1 MYAPCLLNLLDT
13 PAVQCEPA
21 SKAHPA
27 RARYPQFGAAR
38 NVQHYLLQQTLAPH
52 PPWEVVGGR
61 SRGGFPTGGYRCG
74 WTAVG
79 ITWRVTGGVS
89 ERGTRRR
96 RRTRG
101 RHGADTG
108 RRNTGK
114 ARRRRVRASSARKLN
129 KITADQTGETSGRR
143 TRTTLRPRGITTAG
157 PDRGDGH
164 GAEAG
169 ARTLV
174 FSLSTA
180 ARHRDGG
187 RGRRARGSSAI
198 TAGRTDG
205 TIARRR
211 GRR

>member
-1 MYAPCLLNLLDT
+1 L
-13 PAVQCEPA
+13 
-21 SKAHPA
+21 SGHSS
-27 RARYPQFGAAR
+27 R
-38 NVQHYLLQQTLAPH
+38 NPS
-52 PPWEVVGGR
+52 PPPPLG
-61 SRGGFPTGGYRCG
+61 SRGGEEP
-74 WTAVG
+74 
-79 ITWRVTGGVS
+79 WRVSDRRVPVRLDGGGHHLAGYGGGGS

-205 TIARRR
+205 TIDRRR